1 VSKIDSFKVLQT
13 VIIQGLKRKTNSDSV
28 VKVSTEDLLSA
39 TTEQI
44 QFGTGFDGS
53 VLEGNHQVHH
63 LLKLGSVSPTE
74 TKRIICSA
82 KRVFEHYSEEQNC
95 FSFSISVNVH

>member
-63 LLKLGSVSPTE
+63 LLKLGSVSARE
-74 TKRIICSA
+74 TKT
-82 KRVFEHYSEEQNC
+82 HYLLSKK
-95 FSFSISVNVH
+95 SF